1 MSAAVLIVID
11 MGQDYRTGGGLSLRM
26 DKIDT
31 LVIGA
36 GVVGLAAAR
45 ALAQTGRDVV
55 ILEAADAFGTVTS
68 ARNSEV
74 IHAGL
79 YYPTGSR
86 KAQLCVQG
94 REQLYA
100 YCAERG
106 IAHRR
111 CGKLIVATSAAQLD
125 KLDALHAQA
134 RANGVHD
141 LQRLTADEARAME
154 PALACVAALWS
165 PSTGIVDSHGLM
177 LALLGDAEAAG
188 ASLALCSPVTGGAIT
203 ADGIVLDV
211 GGAQPMQIL
220 AREVVNAAGLS
231 APAIARSLR
240 GWPATPEAVAQQPT
254 PYFCKGNYFACSG
267 RPAFSRLVYPIP
279 EAAGL
284 GVHVTLDLGGQMRF
298 GPDVEW
304 LDITDAA
311 QIDYAVAPER
321 VQGMAEAIRRYW
333 PGLPDGALQP
343 SYSGV
348 RPKLG
353 GPDAAAADFRI
364 DGPAVHGV
372 PGLVQLLGIES
383 PGLTSCLAI
392 ADEVVRA
399 LS

>member
-1 MSAAVLIVID
+1 MEKIEAV
-11 MGQDYRTGGGLSLRM
+11 
-26 DKIDT
+26 
-31 LVIGA
+31 VIGA
-36 GVVGLAAAR
+36 GVVGLACAR
-45 ALAQTGRDVV
+45 ALARRGIETV
-55 ILEAADAFGTVTS
+55 ILERHDAFGTETS

-79 YYPTGSR
+79 YYPGGSR
-86 KAQLCVQG
+86 KAALCVAG
-94 REQLYA
+94 RDALYRF
-100 YCAERG
+100 CAEHHV
-106 IAHRR
+106 AHRR
-111 CGKLIVATSAAQLD
+111 CGKLVVATSEAQLA
-125 KLDALHAQA
+125 KLAALQ
-134 RANGVHD
+134 RQGQANGVDD
-141 LQRLTADEARAME
+141 LVLLDAGAARAME
-154 PALACVAALWS
+154 PNLACVAALHS

-321 VQGMAEAIRRYW
+321 VQGMAEVIRRYW

-353 GPDAAAADFRI
+353 GPDVAAADFRI

>member
-1 MSAAVLIVID
+1 
-11 MGQDYRTGGGLSLRM
+11 M

-45 ALAQTGRDVV
+45 VLAQTGRDVV

-86 KAQLCVQG
+86 KAQLCVRG

-111 CGKLIVATSAAQLD
+111 CGKLIVATSDAQLG
-125 KLDALHAQA
+125 KLDALHQQA
-134 RANGVHD
+134 RANGVLD
-141 LQRLTADEARAME
+141 LQRLSADEARAME
-154 PALACVAALWS
+154 PALSCVAALWS
-165 PSTGIVDSHGLM
+165 PSTGIIDSHGLM

-203 ADGIVLDV
+203 PDGIVLDV

-231 APAIARSLR
+231 APGIARRLR
-240 GWPATPEAVAQQPT
+240 GWPATPEAEAQQPV
-254 PYFCKGNYFACSG
+254 PHFCKGNYFACSG

-284 GVHVTLDLGGQMRF
+284 GVHVTLDLAGQMRF

-304 LDITDAA
+304 LDDITDAA
-311 QIDYAVAPER
+311 QIDYAVRPER

-333 PGLPDGALQP
+333 PGLPDGVLQP

-353 GPDAAAADFRI
+353 GPDVAAADFRI

-392 ADEVVRA
+392 ADEVVRS
-399 LS
+399 LP

>member
-1 MSAAVLIVID
+1 
-11 MGQDYRTGGGLSLRM
+11 M

-74 IHAGL
+74 VHAGL

-125 KLDALHAQA
+125 KLDVLHAQA

-177 LALLGDAEAAG
+177 LALLADAEAAG
-188 ASLALCSPVTGGAIT
+188 AVLALKSPVQAIEAIDAGRGGYRVTI
-203 ADGIVLDV
+203 
-211 GGAQPMQIL
+211 GGETLQVRRL
-220 AREVVNAAGLS
+220 VNAAGLA
-231 APAIARSLR
+231 APDLAMRLQGRPPGAPR
-240 GWPATPEAVAQQPT
+240 PPEAH
-254 PYFCKGNYFACSG
+254 FCKGSYFTFAG
-267 RPAFSRLVYPIP
+267 RAPFSRLIYPVP

-304 LDITDAA
+304 LDIVSEA
-311 QIDYAVAPER
+311 QIDYR
-321 VQGMAEAIRRYW
+321 VDARRQAGMAEAIRRYW
-333 PGLPDGALQP
+333 PGLPEGALQP
-343 SYSGV
+343 GHAGV
-348 RPKLG
+348 RPKIS
-353 GPDAAAADFRI
+353 GPQASSADFRI
-364 DGPAVHGV
+364 DTEAVHGL
-372 PGLVQLLGIES
+372 PGLVELLGIES
-383 PGLTSCLAI
+383 PGLTASLAI
-392 ADEVVRA
+392 GEQVAAA
-399 LS
+399 LGDALH